1 MLNGLTLRIKGHSNV
16 KTILLEKQL
25 YNSLLTILNDP
36 KYYYQSCVGA
46 QYNHFYDVG
55 KEQLIEWIELLA
67 PKMLEL
73 QRKADEERAKDMV
86 WKKVQDE

>member
-1 MLNGLTLRIKGHSNV
+1 MLNGLTLRIKGNSNV
-16 KTILLEKQL
+16 KTNLLEKQL
-25 YNSLLTILNDP
+25 YNSVLTILNDS
-36 KYYYQSCVGA
+36 KYYYQSGVGSN
-46 QYNHFYDVG
+46 YNHFYDVG